1 MKVQARA
8 ALAAAITL
16 FAAAACGDPNMRESR
31 GYTKAPLE
39 RAGVPGGGERPG
51 DMARFGGP
59 RRIAAD
65 PIQLPDAPP
74 PAAAAAPTAP
84 VDLPPGV
91 TQEMVAAGEELF
103 NGRGNC
109 HACHGR
115 AGAGGP
121 LAPAL
126 NEDDW
131 IHIDGS
137 FDALAGIINAGV
149 PQPAQFPAPMPAR
162 GGAQID
168 DEQVRQIA
176 AYVYA
181 ISR

>member
-8 ALAAAITL
+8 AIIAGLTL
-16 FAAAACGDPNMRESR
+16 FLAAACGDPNMRENR

-51 DMARFGGP
+51 EVAQFGGP
-59 RRIAAD
+59 RRVAAER
-65 PIQLPDAPP
+65 IELPEAPP
-74 PAAAAAPTAP
+74 PVAAVTPTAP
-84 VDLPPGV
+84 VDLPAGV
-91 TQEMVAAGEELF
+91 TQEMVALGEELF

-109 HACHGR
+109 FTCHGR

-137 FDALAGIINAGV
+137 FDALAQIIAAGV
-149 PQPAQFPAPMPAR
+149 AQPVQYPAPMPAR

-168 DEQVRQIA
+168 EDQVRQIA

>member
-1 MKVQARA
+1 MKVQIRAA
-8 ALAAAITL
+8 ALAALTL
-16 FAAAACGDPNMRESR
+16 VVAAACGDPNMRESR

-39 RAGVPGGGERPG
+39 RPAIGGGERPG
-51 DMARFGGP
+51 EISRFGSP

-65 PIQLPDAPP
+65 PIQLPEAPP

-84 VDLPPGV
+84 VDLPEGV
-91 TQEMVAAGEELF
+91 TQQMVAQGEELF
-103 NGRGNC
+103 NGSGNC
-109 HACHGR
+109 FTCHGR
-115 AGAGGP
+115 AGTGTP

-137 FDALAGIINAGV
+137 VDQLVQIIAAGV
-149 PQPAQFPAPMPAR
+149 PQPAQYPAPMPAR

-168 DEQVRQIA
+168 DAQVRAIA
-176 AYVYA
+176 AYVYV